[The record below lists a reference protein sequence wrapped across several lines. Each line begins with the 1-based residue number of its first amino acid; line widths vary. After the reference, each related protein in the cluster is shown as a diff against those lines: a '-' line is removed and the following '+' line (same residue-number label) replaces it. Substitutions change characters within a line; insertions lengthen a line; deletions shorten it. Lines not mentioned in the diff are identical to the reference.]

1 MPPKGNEA
9 DDEARAP
16 MLGSWPRW
24 YLVVLGTMAA
34 LVALFAYLS
43 VHYR

>member
-1 MPPKGNEA
+1 MPPRD

-16 MLGSWPRW
+16 LLGSWRRW

-34 LVALFAYLS
+34 LVALFAYLT